1 MNRKLYTVGYGGMTA
16 PDFVERLVTNGVQTL
31 VDIRELP
38 ISRKAGFAKTA
49 LRAHLEAREV
59 SYTHL
64 KWLGSPTSLRHEV
77 RKSKDYAK
85 FFRGLHR
92 FYQQDEC
99 QAQLQELIKIARKSR
114 ACIMC
119 YCPEA
124 PHCHRSQVVKAL
136 DDIASFSI
144 VHIGESRQLHAA

>member
-1 MNRKLYTVGYGGMTA
+1 MAA
-16 PDFVERLVTNGVQTL
+16 PDFVERLVANGIQTL

-49 LRAHLEAREV
+49 LRTHLEERELA
-59 SYTHL
+59 YAHL

-77 RKSKDYAK
+77 RKTKDYAK
-85 FFRGLHR
+85 FFRGLQR
-92 FYQQDEC
+92 FYQQDKC
-99 QAQLQELIKIARKSR
+99 QEQLQELIRIARKSR

-119 YCPEA
+119 YCPDA
-124 PHCHRSQVVKAL
+124 SHCHRSQVVAAL

-144 VHIGESRQLHAA
+144 VHIGESRPLRFAA